1 MKLVVQY
8 KHMNCIVD
16 KTKSTGTGYNYI
28 TNYVTGVLLIIL
40 CDTIDHL
47 LLQIFENR
55 RIWRDMYL
63 CHLSK
68 GFLPNT
74 QPHK

>member
-1 MKLVVQY
+1 MKIVVQY
-8 KHMNCIVD
+8 KHMNCTVD

-40 CDTIDHL
+40 CDTIDRL

-63 CHLSK
+63 
-68 GFLPNT
+68 
-74 QPHK
+74 